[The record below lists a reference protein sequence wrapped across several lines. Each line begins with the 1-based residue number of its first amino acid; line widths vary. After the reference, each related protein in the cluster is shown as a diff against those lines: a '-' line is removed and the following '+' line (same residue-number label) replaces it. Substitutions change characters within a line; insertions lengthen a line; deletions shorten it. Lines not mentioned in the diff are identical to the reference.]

1 MLETTTFFHLL
12 QDSTKNATIFALPL
26 MTQLDVTVTILLIRF
41 FRLICFIYR
50 SSDKNLGYDLFDK
63 VAEHHQN
70 EHALVT
76 VDECYTCSYTDS
88 NGIVNGNTACH
99 QFDKNKVPRRV
110 CPKYM
115 NYACFVAAEWSDDK
129 VNGEE
134 RKRLAN
140 IFDV

>member
-1 MLETTTFFHLL
+1 M
-12 QDSTKNATIFALPL
+12 
-26 MTQLDVTVTILLIRF
+26 
-41 FRLICFIYR
+41 
-50 SSDKNLGYDLFDK
+50 FDK

-76 VDECYTCSYTDS
+76 VDECYSCSYTDS

-115 NYACFVAAEWSDDK
+115 NYACFVAAEWSDDV

-134 RKRLAN
+134 RKRWAN